1 MYMFNWLFGG
11 KPIQE
16 VLMRD
21 PNATETIIWQHPSTE
36 FNTNSRVNL
45 GLNEVAVFYD
55 MYNGKRVIIKTSQD
69 LKTGNIP
76 LLSELSKKVTGKVSK
91 YQCRVYFVRTSPSI
105 NLPWGTPNPLGP
117 YEDKKRKGL
126 FYNIYLNGI
135 YSFRIVDVDKFF
147 QLVDADRTI
156 DFKTFERERVFDDL
170 ISYIQQK
177 IDCVIT
183 TIGTDYIC
191 TKAIILKTSEALA
204 KDLQKDVLDDL
215 GIELVKFKIREVNLP
230 NDKDDPYVKAMATLT
245 EEGAMVAALDIQGLQ
260 NYMVT
265 HGVRIGEL
273 AATNNGMAGTA
284 AGIGVGAGIGAGIGG
299 QLGNMIQT
307 TFGNLSNTVNV
318 DKPGGIPV
326 SIPPIS
332 PNVTGTL
339 SFEKMSKLEGLKEL
353 YSQNIITKEQYDSAV
368 ADILQSL

>member
-1 MYMFNWLFGG
+1 MFNWLFGG

-45 GLNEVAVFYD
+45 GLNEVAVLYD

-265 HGVRIGEL
+265 HGVRIGEP